1 MMKSRAMFRCLLAIA
16 VFVGL
21 HQAATAATLEARVI
35 EVESGNSLTV
45 TNTSRP
51 VHVRLKAVAPPE
63 SRQPFSEA
71 ARDHLKALLL
81 NQTVV
86 VEYTHLAE
94 GYLEARVFLN
104 GTDIGSQMLRDGA
117 AWYDRSLEY
126 TLSPADREVYA
137 RCEQLAR
144 DEKRGL
150 WQDSAAVAPWEF
162 RKSQQV
168 TKTETAVSFNSVRE
182 MKAARE
188 KSRLKS
194 FSTTDL
200 MGGMVGPGSIAGNPS
215 IKELW
220 PNSAPGSWRA
230 LKANA
235 PQFTI
240 SIPGN
245 SYQFDYPILDAQ
257 KKITN
262 IYYIIGD
269 NEDAVYT
276 VMWTSAAD
284 DGATDSAA
292 ADDAIQGFV
301 RGMNSYYQSKGSAV
315 RAVAN
320 EGRPVKIGSYAGK
333 QYTLTSGVM
342 SGVARII
349 TRRVGDQ
356 REMIAMAVL
365 GPGSEWVGKE
375 FLNSLKLAAK

>member
-1 MMKSRAMFRCLLAIA
+1 MKSYAIFRCLLAVT

-21 HQAATAATLEARVI
+21 HQAATAATLQAKVI
-35 EVESGNSLTV
+35 EVESGNSLVV

-51 VHVRLKAVAPPE
+51 LHVRLKAVAPPE
-63 SRQPFSEA
+63 SNQPFSEA

-86 VEYTHLAE
+86 VEYTHLSD
-94 GYLEARVFLN
+94 GYLEARVFLK
-104 GTDIGSQMLRDGA
+104 GTDVGSQMLRDGA

-126 TLSPADREVYA
+126 TLSPADRETYA

-144 DEKRGL
+144 EEKRGL
-150 WQDSAAVAPWEF
+150 WQDSAAVAPWDF

-168 TKTETAVSFNSVRE
+168 AKAQTEVSFNSVRD
-182 MKAARE
+182 ARTARAE
-188 KSRLKS
+188 SQLKS

-200 MGGMVGPGSIAGNPS
+200 LGGMVGPGSVAGNPTF
-215 IKELW
+215 KEIW
-220 PNSAPGSWRA
+220 PNSPVGSWRA
-230 LKANA
+230 LQAQV

-240 SIPGN
+240 RIPAN

-257 KKITN
+257 KKIAK
-262 IYYIIGD
+262 IYYIVGD
-269 NEDAVYT
+269 HEDAVYT

-284 DGATDSAA
+284 DGATDTAA

-301 RGMNSYYQSKGSAV
+301 GGMNSYYQSKGSAV
-315 RAVAN
+315 RAVAS
-320 EGRPVKIGSYAGK
+320 EGRLVKVGSYAGK
-333 QYTLTSGVM
+333 QYVLTSGVM

-356 REMIAMAVL
+356 REMIALAVL
-365 GPGSEWVGKE
+365 GPGSDWVGKD